1 VLKVFF
7 FRLQF
12 LNDHANIILLGT
24 VGLGKT
30 HLATAIGYTACL
42 VGKSVLFATAVDAIN
57 TLAAVSSTTRASRFS
72 ATNIKVFSA
81 ILLSRKG
88 FAQCHI

>member
-1 VLKVFF
+1 MVLQNL

-12 LNDHANIILLGT
+12 LDDHANIIMLGT

-42 VGKSVLFATAVDAIN
+42 ACKSVLFATAVDAIN
-57 TLAAVSSTTRASRFS
+57 TLSAAQQPAVS
-72 ATNIKVFSA
+72 
-81 ILLSRKG
+81 L
-88 FAQCHI
+88 CD